1 MKRLISFCLAILAL
15 SCLNALPAGSRP
27 GGALPAYDARFL
39 SVEITYTLNADG
51 SWVRDYHHTV
61 RYDTYYAINR
71 ALGETFIVYDPGFQ
85 KLEVLKSE
93 TTMADGRKV
102 ASPANAFNE
111 VLPFA
116 AHGFADFSGLRE
128 MVVTHVGL
136 ERGAVVDLRYRVLT
150 KPGFLPAFSGRET
163 LTRDFPVDSYKLEI
177 VVPPGRELHYS
188 VFGNDA
194 AAKVSSLGGMDRYAF
209 SFFKRSTAAHE
220 PLAHPQSEPFIVFST
235 APGWEQA
242 LAMES
247 AAAGLPPSVAAKIEK
262 LKGQY
267 PDRADLLSALQ
278 KAVAVEVQNCPLAVE
293 ATGWRPRPLERVALS
308 NYGTRLEKA
317 LLLRAMLKQ
326 AGFAPELLAVAG
338 DAFDAKV
345 ATALQVNEF
354 WVKVLK
360 IPDDPEGPRR
370 GGEKTDG
377 QESWYLDP
385 WQEQQELFPYR
396 CHGLDAYNLDCQKLE
411 TMPASDWERSGVEI
425 SGTVRLDP
433 AGASGTVMVAA
444 RGRFQNYGEA
454 TSDNG
459 KFVTGLLKKFFPVE
473 KLEIK
478 KLLALTR
485 GEFRAEATFSGP
497 WLKDAGKGF
506 FNADAVHIP
515 GLSENMVQLAK
526 RESPMLLEAPFKVS
540 VNLDLEPAA
549 GLKLEYAA
557 PDVKRENETGYFSR
571 SLVVEKNGHLRFSQ
585 GCGIAKSLIGP
596 DKYPLLH
603 EVLLPYF
610 APDFWLVFKK
620 EK

>member
-1 MKRLISFCLAILAL
+1 MKRLISFCLAILAVSSL
-15 SCLNALPAGSRP
+15 FALPAGSPP
-27 GGALPAYDARFL
+27 GGALPQYDARFL
-39 SVEITYTLNADG
+39 KLEITYTLNADG
-51 SWVRDYHHTV
+51 SWLRDYHHTV
-61 RYDTYYAINR
+61 RYDTYYAFNR
-71 ALGETFIVYDPGFQ
+71 ALGETFIVTNPDFQ
-85 KLEVLKSE
+85 KLEVLKAE

-102 ASPANAFNE
+102 AAPANAFNE
-111 VLPFA
+111 VLPYA

-128 MVVTHVGL
+128 MVITHTGL

-150 KPGFLPAFSGRET
+150 KPGFAPVFSGREV
-163 LTRDFPVDSYKLEI
+163 LTRDFPIDAYALEI
-177 VVPPGRELHYS
+177 VVPSGRELHYS

-194 AAKVSSLGGMDRYAF
+194 AAKVSSQGGMDRYAF
-209 SFFKRSTAAHE
+209 TFFKRATAAHE

-242 LAMES
+242 LALEN
-247 AAAGLPPSVAAKIEK
+247 AAAGLPPFVSDKIAK
-262 LKGQY
+262 LKAQY
-267 PDRADLLSALQ
+267 PDRADLLAALQ
-278 KAVAVEVQNCPLAVE
+278 KAVAVEVQNCQLAVE
-293 ATGWRPRPLERVALS
+293 ATGWRPRPPERVALS

-338 DAFDAKV
+338 DAFDGKV
-345 ATALQVNEF
+345 ATPLQVNEF
-354 WVKVLK
+354 WLKVPK
-360 IPDDPEGPRR
+360 TPDQ
-370 GGEKTDG
+370 GETDG
-377 QESWYLDP
+377 QENWYLDP

-396 CHGLDAYNLDCQKLE
+396 CHGLDAYNLDCQKPE
-411 TMPASDWERSGVEI
+411 TLPASDWERSGVEI

-454 TSDNG
+454 ASDNA
-459 KFVTGLLKKFFPVE
+459 KFMTGLLKKFFPVE

-478 KLLALTR
+478 KLLALIR
-485 GEFRAEATFSGP
+485 GEMRAEATFSGP

-515 GLSENMVQLAK
+515 GLTDNMVQLAK
-526 RESPMLLEAPFKVS
+526 RESPMLLDAPFKVS

-557 PDVKRENETGYFSR
+557 PDVKLENETGYFSR
-571 SLVVEKNGHLRFSQ
+571 SLVAEKNGLLRFSQ
-585 GCGIAKSLIGP
+585 GCGIANSLVGP
-596 DKYPLLH
+596 DNYPLLR
-603 EVLLPYF
+603 EALLPYF
-610 APDFWLVFKK
+610 SPDFWLVFRK